1 MNTQTLKDR
10 IVLLLI
16 NGMSSDAA
24 TSFCIQQG
32 QSPDQAGQI
41 VEDARKRITVA
52 ADYTR
57 DEQLGKAVMRLEDL
71 YAKSMAAQDI
81 RTALQAQRELNRLLS
96 LYADTRG
103 ADTTDDD
110 SDAGAYRKQLDL
122 IARYLVPLKL
132 ADATYPVEEH
142 ARLAAEVVRMNATV
156 NVASGKSPATE

>member
-24 TSFCIQQG
+24 TGFCIQQG
-32 QSPDQAGQI
+32 VSPDQVGQI

-71 YAKSMAAQDI
+71 YAKSMAGQDI

-96 LYADTRG
+96 LYADARR

-110 SDAGAYRKQLDL
+110 SDTAILRKQLEL
-122 IARYLVPLKL
+122 IAAYLVPLKL
-132 ADATYPVEEH
+132 ADASYPVEEH
-142 ARLAAEVVRMNATV
+142 ARLAAEMIRINGVVQH
-156 NVASGKSPATE
+156 P